1 MINDLKDDLG
11 IKEFNRMSCDTHVK
25 RDSSEI
31 GLSIPETFNDNYFL
45 FKKSLKQPL
54 WCKSLKSHSTTGSF
68 KKGSNNKQTVLE
80 DKMKTDLQKIK
91 EENAKRIK
99 FDGNSLRVL
108 GAKISLHAELM
119 ENDRWAFKDLKEFEE
134 LNHAVKV
141 VADQLIKDVSSW
153 VNSDLSLEDK

>member
-1 MINDLKDDLG
+1 
-11 IKEFNRMSCDTHVK
+11 
-25 RDSSEI
+25 
-31 GLSIPETFNDNYFL
+31 
-45 FKKSLKQPL
+45 
-54 WCKSLKSHSTTGSF
+54 
-68 KKGSNNKQTVLE
+68 
-80 DKMKTDLQKIK
+80 MKTDLQKIK

-108 GAKISLHAELM
+108 GTKISLHAELM